1 MATLDRPKHDFLR
14 GRFPLRSS
22 LLWLLAVLLVTGAA
36 SYSHGTRYAITGHG
50 YFPATETAAAQTSA
64 SESAATRS
72 ASAVQDLA
80 QDCIAGSATREA
92 DGCGRPPAPRSEPA
106 PLRTGVVDPPAS
118 LHRFLGD
125 AYLFSPDPR
134 GPDLPALTA
143 VQLSISRT

>member
-1 MATLDRPKHDFLR
+1 MATLNRPKPDFLR

-36 SYSHGTRYAITGHG
+36 SYSHGTRYAIAGHG
-50 YFPATETAAAQTSA
+50 YFPATQTAAPQTAVAQPTVPD
-64 SESAATRS
+64 AADV
-72 ASAVQDLA
+72 VQDLA
-80 QDCIAGSATREA
+80 PDCIAGSATREA

-118 LHRFLGD
+118 LHRFPGD
-125 AYLFSPDPR
+125 AYLFSPDPG
-134 GPDLPALTA
+134 GPDLPALTV